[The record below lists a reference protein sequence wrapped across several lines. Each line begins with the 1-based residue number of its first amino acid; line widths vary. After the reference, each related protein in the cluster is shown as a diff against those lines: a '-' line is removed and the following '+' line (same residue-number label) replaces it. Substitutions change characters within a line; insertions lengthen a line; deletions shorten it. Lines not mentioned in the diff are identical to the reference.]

1 MQIYFTFLS
10 LLSLVQSFPSCLRR
24 SSHFFLWT
32 PTVPFKFVHVCV
44 RMCSCMC
51 AICHSTTTI
60 CLQAC
65 LLLGYSF
72 MSGGWSMVGTN
83 KSVYEIMRERKKNIK
98 RWKYHP
104 HLYPFHSLFLCLS
117 QEFRD
122 CIVRILEQRRTLGL
136 PFLFSV
142 WISPLLLHRLIKID
156 LYYMIFV

>member
-10 LLSLVQSFPSCLRR
+10 LLSRVQSFPSCLRR

-83 KSVYEIMRERKKNIK
+83 KSVYEIMRERKE
-98 RWKYHP
+98 KYKEVKISS
-104 HLYPFHSLFLCLS
+104 LSLSLSFSFSLSFSRIQGLHS
-117 QEFRD
+117 QNP
-122 CIVRILEQRRTLGL
+122 RTEKDSWTA
-136 PFLFSV
+136 FS
-142 WISPLLLHRLIKID
+142 L
-156 LYYMIFV
+156 